1 MAIAKLPDEWFD
13 LLHRLWSKATG
24 CPGYVKA
31 DWMKLE
37 SILFEAAEKMAEQD
51 ETRSRPPS

>member
-13 LLHRLWSKATG
+13 LLHTLWSKATG

-37 SILFEAAEKMAEQD
+37 RILFQAAEKMAELD
-51 ETRSRPPS
+51 ESRRSGP

>member
-1 MAIAKLPDEWFD
+1 MIAKLPDEWFE

-24 CPGYVKA
+24 CPNYVKA

-37 SILFEAAEKMAEQD
+37 EILFQGADAIARLEAIRGSEEK
-51 ETRSRPPS
+51 

>member
-1 MAIAKLPDEWFD
+1 VAIAKLPDEWFD
-13 LLHRLWSKATG
+13 LLHTLWSKATG

-37 SILFEAAEKMAEQD
+37 RIPFQAAEKMAELD
-51 ETRSRPPS
+51 ESRRSGP